1 MKHPL
6 RLLLLP
12 ALLLAA
18 CAGGGRAP
26 LFVDADGHRQPLAVK
41 GGGLYRLRR
50 PVQVAGEGQA
60 FFLRTRG
67 TVTGSELQVLDPQG
81 GVLARRTLFAAPLP
95 LTLLVSLP
103 RAALVG
109 GFALQPAPGPGG
121 TVREAGIE
129 KSFAG
134 FERGREEL
142 RVGSG
147 VRRLVLGSGWSEAE
161 LGPEAFPQREGWRL
175 ELDFDSRGPVSWAE
189 FRRFDNT
196 GTEAPR
202 GGRAQAVLRLG
213 TGGRETVLEQRA
225 LPGAQRL
232 FLYPGSVGFQPL
244 KLSLRPE
251 PGSYLAE
258 QALRVEAGL
267 APSGPGQAPGSPALR
282 PLPADPGTVL
292 LYDQGDWRQPEYE
305 LFVWARFP
313 EVLIL
318 DTADYAVQDR
328 FFKRLAFFVEKK
340 GYRGR
345 LVSAE
350 EVAALHGFN
359 AHDYRAEDL
368 ARFYRAAAAASA
380 PLGAEEELLKGIL
393 LANGLLR
400 GDGTEPGSGAII
412 SISHSSSSELRR
424 LLLTHEALHGLFF
437 TVAPYRQACIAA
449 WQVQDPAAKEFW
461 SMFLRWGSYDFEDP
475 FLSANEFQAYLLQQP
490 RAGLPFYFT
499 QLTAGRLERAY
510 PQREAWIRAFLA
522 AEADSFE
529 RAYDRLEP
537 ALRREARLEG
547 GRVVELRRIE

>member
-12 ALLLAA
+12 ALFLAA
-18 CAGGGRAP
+18 CAGGERAP
-26 LFVDADGHRQPLAVK
+26 LFIDAGGHRQPLAVK
-41 GGGLYRLRR
+41 GDGRYLLRH
-50 PVQVAGEGQA
+50 PVEVSGEGQA

-67 TVTGSELQVLDPQG
+67 ALSGSELQVLDPEG

-95 LTLLVSLP
+95 MTLLVSLP
-103 RAALVG
+103 RAAQVG
-109 GFALQPAPGPGG
+109 GFTLQPAPGPGE
-121 TVREAGIE
+121 TVREAGIGE
-129 KSFAG
+129 SLAG
-134 FERGREEL
+134 FEREGGEL

-147 VRRLVLGSGWSEAE
+147 VRRLVLGTGYAETE
-161 LGPEAFPQREGWRL
+161 LGPEAFPAQDGWRL
-175 ELDFDSRGPVSWAE
+175 ELDYESRGPVAWAE
-189 FRRFDNT
+189 FRRFESGSED
-196 GTEAPR
+196 APR
-202 GGRAQAVLRLG
+202 GGRTLAVLRLG
-213 TGGRETVLEQRA
+213 AGARQAVLEQRA

-232 FLYPGSVGFQPL
+232 FLYPGSVGFAPL
-244 KLSLRPE
+244 KLSLRPAA
-251 PGSYLAE
+251 GSYLE
-258 QALRVEAGL
+258 ERALRVEAGL
-267 APSGPGQAPGSPALR
+267 AAAGPGQTPPALR
-282 PLPADPGTVL
+282 PLAADPGTVL
-292 LYDQGDWRQPEYE
+292 LYERGAWRQPDYE

-345 LVSAE
+345 LVSTE

-368 ARFYRAAAAASA
+368 ARFYRAAEAASA
-380 PLGAEEELLKGIL
+380 PLGEEEELLRRIL
-393 LANGLLR
+393 IANGLLR
-400 GDGTEPGSGAII
+400 GNGLEPGSGAII
-412 SISHSSSSELRR
+412 SISRSSSAELRR

-437 TVAPYRQACIAA
+437 TLPRYRQACVAA
-449 WQVQDPAAKEFW
+449 WQAQDPAVKEFW
-461 SMFLRWGSYDFEDP
+461 RLFLRWGSYDFEDP

-490 RAGLPFYFT
+490 RSGLAFYFS

-510 PQREAWIRAFLA
+510 PERAAWVRDFLA
-522 AEADSFE
+522 AEPDGFE

-547 GRVVELRRIE
+547 GRVVDLRRVE